1 MWYVVAAVVLLATS
15 GVYGFSRLRND
26 GFVKS
31 HPVSRMFDRITIK
44 SLTMD
49 QINILLARLEIEE
62 PPEPVR
68 GAMCYEAMAYPLV
81 AEYICPVCGEKTIYN
96 DSQTGF
102 IEWELQG
109 CRRIVESLNEYTE
122 FDISLDETL
131 FCDFCSDSSDEEP
144 TLLLRV
150 ALTDTTETVN
160 SISIHDLRILDSFLQ
175 GNLYYLTFNEAQFP
189 LQDCSDRIRQLL
201 GASAD

>member
-1 MWYVVAAVVLLATS
+1 MWYIVAAVVLLASS
-15 GVYGFSRLRND
+15 GVYGYSRLRND
-26 GFVKS
+26 GAVKS
-31 HPVSRMFDRITIK
+31 HPVSRLFNTIEIK

-102 IEWELQG
+102 IEWELQA
-109 CRRIVESLNEYTE
+109 CRRMVETLDEYTE

-131 FCDFCSDSSDEEP
+131 FCDFCSDSTDEDP

-150 ALTDTTETVN
+150 ASTDSTETVN
-160 SISIHDLRILDSFLQ
+160 SISMRDLRILDSFLQ
-175 GNLYYLTFNEAQFP
+175 RNLYYTTANDGHEP
-189 LQDCSDRIRQLL
+189 LQGSADRIKELL
-201 GASAD
+201 GISDN